1 VAGNTTTF
9 LLSAVLTILVGCQ
22 PVAYK
27 IVPVPLDKELEETVV
42 GGQRHAADK
51 VAVVA
56 VSGLLADEYRR
67 GLLVE
72 GENPVALLQENLD
85 RAAADRAVRAVV
97 VRINSPGGTVTASD
111 LMYSQIRSFRERT
124 GKPVIAVLM
133 DVAASGGY
141 YVACACDHIIAHPT
155 TVTGSIGVMMQ
166 TFSLAGTMQK
176 LGIRADAIKSGPY
189 KDAGSPLRDLKK
201 AEREVFQNLID
212 EFYGRFLHVVASG
225 RPDLSAER
233 IRELADGRVYS
244 GEQACELGLVDQI
257 GTIGDAVTAACE
269 RADIAE
275 ARVVRYH
282 RPDAWR
288 PNVYANVPSDVPTTI
303 NLVSL
308 QLGDWPACC
317 EPRFLYLW
325 SPGL

>member
-1 VAGNTTTF
+1 VAGNATSF
-9 LLSAVLTILVGCQ
+9 LLSVALTILVGCQ

-27 IVPVPLDKELEETVV
+27 IVPVPLDKDLEETVV
-42 GGQRHAADK
+42 GGSRRAADK
-51 VAVVA
+51 IAVVD
-56 VSGLLADEYRR
+56 VSGLLVDEYRR

-85 RAAADRAVRAVV
+85 RAAADRTVRAVI

-111 LMYSQIRSFRERT
+111 LMHGQIRAFREGT
-124 GKPVIAVLM
+124 SKPVIAVLM
-133 DVAASGGY
+133 DVSASGGY
-141 YVACACDHIIAHPT
+141 YIACACDHIVAHPT
-155 TVTGSIGVMMQ
+155 TVTGSIGVVMQ

-189 KDAGSPLRDLKK
+189 KDAGSLLRDLKQT
-201 AEREVFQNLID
+201 ERDVFQTLID
-212 EFYGRFLHVVASG
+212 EFHERFVQVVDAG
-225 RPDLSAER
+225 RPGLSAEQVR
-233 IRELADGRVYS
+233 KLADGRVYS
-244 GEQACELGLVDQI
+244 GKQAHELGLVDQV
-257 GTIGDAVTAACE
+257 GTLSDAVVAACE
-269 RADIAE
+269 RAGVAE

-288 PNVYANVPSDVPTTI
+288 PNVYAGAPSGAPTTV

-308 QLGDWPACC
+308 QLGDWLAWCG
-317 EPRFLYLW
+317 PRFLYLW